1 MWVWYSAG
9 HQRSLTRPNKHDH
22 SSGQHKE
29 HSVSAFVPQLWLPT
43 QVQGNGNEKLKKEPR
58 GLGGFNLSPWVS
70 HNGMVTKIF
79 MHIFSPWYCTYPLIN
94 LNFSDFGVMKNW
106 LFFQSSRI
114 CTYLKV
120 IKWSCQAETFCRTTF
135 RGPDSTHT
143 PKPGALLERSKYE
156 PPITTTHLLLKT
168 ASGSVFLW
176 DLCHLCAT
184 NMAWNIGKN
193 GQKSK
198 SDQVISCI
206 IVRRCHQRADA
217 WMFSHHFGLNIH
229 HCRLYWREHA

>member
-1 MWVWYSAG
+1 MNTHMHAETMRKTGFPININMKKKMWVWYSAG

-94 LNFSDFGVMKNW
+94 LDFSDFGVMKNW
-106 LFFQSSRI
+106 LFFQNL
-114 CTYLKV
+114 YLP
-120 IKWSCQAETFCRTTF
+120 Q
-135 RGPDSTHT
+135 GH
-143 PKPGALLERSKYE
+143 
-156 PPITTTHLLLKT
+156 
-168 ASGSVFLW
+168 
-176 DLCHLCAT
+176 
-184 NMAWNIGKN
+184 
-193 GQKSK
+193 
-198 SDQVISCI
+198 QVILPGWD
-206 IVRRCHQRADA
+206 VLQNDV
-217 WMFSHHFGLNIH
+217 
-229 HCRLYWREHA
+229 